1 MLQDNPNKPT
11 NNGYEILERLT
22 GIPKT
27 EQMKIMEEIR
37 HNRQLLDGCSRHDF
51 SEEVKQPHRALSK
64 WKCVNCGGIVDYS
77 EKLWYE
83 KGIEHASQGG

>member
-1 MLQDNPNKPT
+1 MHQDNQKT
-11 NNGYEILERLT
+11 YNGYEVLEKVT
-22 GIPKT
+22 GIPKA

-37 HNRQLLDGCSRHDF
+37 HNRQLLEGCPRHDF
-51 SEEVKQPHRALSK
+51 SEEVKQSHRMTSK
-64 WKCVNCGGIVDYS
+64 WRCTNCGGIVDHL

>member
-1 MLQDNPNKPT
+1 MLQDNPNKKT

-22 GIPKT
+22 GISKT

-51 SEEVKQPHRALSK
+51 SEEVKQPHRAMSK
-64 WKCVNCGGIVDYS
+64 WKCTCCGGIVDYS